1 MKQME
6 LASIAT
12 VLALLVGCTPTPA
25 GITGPCPTAPTTIPA
40 GEEEAVATVSNY
52 GQQLIGFD
60 EEGAQTCVDE
70 AGLTWRV
77 VARDGESFPIT
88 LDYRI
93 ERLNAAIN
101 DSIVTEITVG

>member
-1 MKQME
+1 MKRIG
-6 LASIAT
+6 LAISAT
-12 VLALLVGCTPTPA
+12 VLALIAGCTPTPA
-25 GITGPCPTAPTTIPA
+25 GITGPCPTKLTSIPA
-40 GEEEAVATVSNY
+40 GEEEAVATVNEY

-60 EEGAQTCVDE
+60 ETAALTCVED

-88 LDYRI
+88 MDYRI
-93 ERLNAAIN
+93 ERLNAVIT